1 MPVRE
6 AIRRLEEAG
15 LAEREPHK
23 GAVVKGLT
31 LEELVHVYDVR
42 RLLEGEAARLG
53 TERITADDCERM
65 QAEYDLMVAAISERR
80 VVDLLDHDEALLTI
94 LYTASGNP
102 VLVNMIRT
110 LWQHCRAYKI
120 VGAQGTLDAE
130 GTDSLWRYQKDLVA
144 AARKQ
149 DGAAALSVSDASL
162 DNATQRIRA
171 LLAAQKEDRERSGP
185 LSGLRVLELAG
196 IGPGAVRGDAARRHG
211 RRGRAARALRRSG
224 AGRSRRRLERAAPR
238 SPPRGGRPQGRR
250 RPRRSC
256 CGCASRPTR

>member
-1 MPVRE
+1 MTLPTLKPTLLADQVYAVLHQAIISGELPAGSRLRIRDVAEQVGTSVMPVRE

-53 TERITADDCERM
+53 AEQVTAEDCERM
-65 QAEYDLMVAAISERR
+65 QAEYDAMVTAIGERR
-80 VVDLLDHDEALLTI
+80 VVALLDHDEAMLTI

-110 LWQHCRAYKI
+110 LWQHCRAYKT

-130 GTDSLWRYQKDLVA
+130 DADSLWRYQKDLVA
-144 AARKQ
+144 AAREQ
-149 DGAAALSVSDASL
+149 DAAAARSVSDASL
-162 DNATQRIRA
+162 DDATQRIRA
-171 LLAAQKEDRERSGP
+171 LLAAQKAEQ
-185 LSGLRVLELAG
+185 
-196 IGPGAVRGDAARRHG
+196 
-211 RRGRAARALRRSG
+211 RAAAL
-224 AGRSRRRLERAAPR
+224 
-238 SPPRGGRPQGRR
+238 
-250 RPRRSC
+250 
-256 CGCASRPTR
+256 

>member
-1 MPVRE
+1 MTLDVRLEPTLLTDQVYAVLHQAIMSGDLPAGSRLRIRDLAEQVGTSVMPVRE

-53 TERITADDCERM
+53 AERITADDCKRM
-65 QAEYDLMVAAISERR
+65 QAEYDLLVAAIRERR
-80 VVDLLDHDEALLTI
+80 AVDLLDHDEALLTI

-110 LWQHCRAYKI
+110 LWQRCRAYKI
-120 VGAQGTLDAE
+120 VGAQGTLAVG
-130 GTDSLWRYQKDLVA
+130 GTDLLWRYQKDLVA

-149 DGAAALSVSDASL
+149 DAAAAQAVSDASL
-162 DNATQRIRA
+162 DDATQRIRA
-171 LLAAQKEDRERSGP
+171 LLAAQNNEVS
-185 LSGLRVLELAG
+185 AG
-196 IGPGAVRGDAARRHG
+196 ARLTQSWW
-211 RRGRAARALRRSG
+211 AR
-224 AGRSRRRLERAAPR
+224 
-238 SPPRGGRPQGRR
+238 
-250 RPRRSC
+250 
-256 CGCASRPTR
+256 

>member
-1 MPVRE
+1 MSGELPAGSRLRVRDLAEQVGTSVMPVRE

-65 QAEYDLMVAAISERR
+65 QSEYDLMVTAISERR

-110 LWQHCRAYKI
+110 LWQHCRAYKT
-120 VGAQGTLDAE
+120 VPPRCRCPMPPST
-130 GTDSLWRYQKDLVA
+130 T
-144 AARKQ
+144 
-149 DGAAALSVSDASL
+149 
-162 DNATQRIRA
+162 
-171 LLAAQKEDRERSGP
+171 
-185 LSGLRVLELAG
+185 
-196 IGPGAVRGDAARRHG
+196 
-211 RRGRAARALRRSG
+211 RRS
-224 AGRSRRRLERAAPR
+224 ASGRSWPHRRTRRAPAPSDGT
-238 SPPRGGRPQGRR
+238 SPSTVLLRGGP
-250 RPRRSC
+250 
-256 CGCASRPTR
+256 AFAL